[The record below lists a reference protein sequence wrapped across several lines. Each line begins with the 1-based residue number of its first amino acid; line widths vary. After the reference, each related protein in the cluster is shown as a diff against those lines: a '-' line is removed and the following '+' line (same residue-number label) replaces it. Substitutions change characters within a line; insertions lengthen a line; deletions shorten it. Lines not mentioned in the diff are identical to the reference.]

1 MKLVA
6 SQQCSNK
13 VVVELMLPDCKVWW
27 GVSLELIYVHS
38 LKPFHYIYSEKVL
51 NYEHKL
57 TPGSHPTIPC
67 NQVT

>member
-27 GVSLELIYVHS
+27 GVNLELINVHS
-38 LKPFHYIYSEKVL
+38 LKPFHYISIYV
-51 NYEHKL
+51 Y
-57 TPGSHPTIPC
+57 
-67 NQVT
+67 VTVIFHRPYH